1 MSLQIQPTL
10 PRCVPPSWARSGHLQ
25 TIFGNYLPSPQCI
38 RPSEPIRIEL
48 PDGDALAGRS
58 FVGKSDVLVL
68 IFHGLGGDASAHY
81 VQRTA
86 ELAQRRGHAVWTL
99 NHRGCGEGRG
109 LAKGTYHSG
118 RGDDLGAVFANA
130 RIRHPGKRLLAI
142 GFSLSG
148 NALLYNLGRHAWAEP
163 DCAIAV
169 NPPVNLERS
178 AILIKT
184 GLNRL
189 YDLRFVRRCRTAVR
203 ERQVDGLLPDRYLTR
218 WSMTL
223 HDFDN
228 AYTAPAGGFRD
239 REDYY
244 ATCSAG
250 PWLADIRK
258 PTVILTSQD
267 DPFVAWQDHAEAPK
281 SPSVHLHLEPVGG
294 HMGYLSRDVPGRRWL
309 DLALGRYMD
318 GLLGG

>member
-1 MSLQIQPTL
+1 MNSAEL
-10 PRCVPPSWARSGHLQ
+10 PRCVPPPWARSGHLQ
-25 TIFGNYLPSPQCI
+25 TVLGNYLPSPKCA
-38 RPSEPIRIEL
+38 RPSEVIRVDL
-48 PDGDALAGRS
+48 PDGDALAGRA
-58 FVGKSDVLVL
+58 FPGTSDVLVL
-68 IFHGLGGDASAHY
+68 VFHGLGGDATAHY

-86 ELAQRRGHAVWTL
+86 ELAQQRGHAVWAV

-118 RGDDLGAVFANA
+118 RGDDLGTVFAAA
-130 RIRHPGKRLLAI
+130 RLRHPGKRLLAI

-148 NALLYNLGRHAWAEP
+148 NALLFNLGKHAWAEP
-163 DCAIAV
+163 DVAIAV
-169 NPPVNLERS
+169 NPPINLERS

-184 GLNRL
+184 GFNRL
-189 YDLRFVRRCRTAVR
+189 YDLRFVRRCRKAVR
-203 ERQVDGLLPDRYLTR
+203 ERQVDGLIPDRYLTR

-250 PWLADIRK
+250 PLLASIQK
-258 PTVILTSQD
+258 PTVILTSKD
-267 DPFVAWQDHAEAPK
+267 DPFVPWQDHAEAPK
-281 SPSVHLHLEPVGG
+281 SPSVHLHLEAVGG
-294 HMGYLSRDVPGRRWL
+294 HMGYLSQDAPGRRWL
-309 DLALGRYMD
+309 DLALGHYMD
-318 GLLGG
+318 ALLR